1 MSRILTLTVLLVAV
15 LAANSFAQNVVV
27 PKGSKLS
34 VASKKAIDTRVLKM
48 GDELNFTLANDLV
61 IGAVTLPSGTEILG
75 RVVESEQYDAK
86 SRSSH
91 VVVMFDFLKVLKEK
105 EEYYYV
111 MQARIENAA
120 ETIEGL
126 RIANSDEFEGGTVL
140 SMRGRDLN
148 LAQGTVFEIKVIE
161 DVTDA

>member
-1 MSRILTLTVLLVAV
+1 MSRILTLSVLLVAI

-27 PKGSKLS
+27 PSGSKLA
-34 VASKKAIDTRVLKM
+34 VASKKAIDSSVLKM
-48 GDELNFTLANDLV
+48 GDELNFTLADDLV
-61 IGAVTLPSGTEILG
+61 VGGTTIPRGTEVLG
-75 RVVESEQYDAK
+75 RVLESAQYDAK
-86 SRSSH
+86 SRTSH
-91 VVVMFDFLKVLKEK
+91 VVVMFDFLKVLKEE

-120 ETIEGL
+120 ETVKGL
-126 RIANSDEFEGGTVL
+126 RIAISKEFEGGTVL
-140 SMRGRDLN
+140 SMRGGDLK